1 MEGFATL
8 LVGAF
13 ELGFFSPDSSKNRY
27 VGIWYKKVAT
37 RTVVWVANR
46 QIPLTD
52 SSGILKVTDRGTL
65 VILNGMKFG
74 RNRVTGLD
82 RYLSS
87 WKTTDDPSI
96 GNFTYRL
103 DPGGSPQLLVRNG
116 STVTFRSG
124 PWNGLR
130 FSGFPQ
136 LRPNSVY
143 SYAFIFN
150 DKETY
155 YTFELVNSSVI
166 TRLVLSPEGYAQ
178 RFTWIDRTS
187 DWILYSSAQTDDCDS
202 YALCGVYGICE
213 INRSPKCECM
223 KGFEPKFQS
232 NWDMADWSDGC
243 VRSTPMV
250 CQKSNGFLKYSDI
263 RGGGSGCLV
272 WFGDLIDIREYTEN
286 GQDFYIRMAKSEL
299 DAFAMTNSG
308 SKGAKRKWV
317 IVSTVSIVGMILLSL
332 VLTLYVLRKKRLRRK
347 GAEINERE
355 EDLELPLFDL
365 DTILNATDN
374 FSNDN
379 KLGEGGFGP
388 VYKGMLQD
396 GKEIAVKRL
405 SKESRQG
412 LDEFKNEVTHISKLQ
427 HRNLVKLLGCCIHGE
442 EKMLI
447 YEYMPNKSLDF
458 FIFDGMQSLVL
469 DWPKRFVIINGIARG
484 LLYLHQDS
492 RLRIIHRDLK
502 ADNVLLDN
510 EMNPRISDFGMAR
523 SFRGNESEARTK
535 RVVGTYGYMSPEYA
549 IDGVYSIK
557 SDVFSFGVLVLEIV
571 TGKRNRG
578 FNHPDHA
585 LNLLGHAW
593 TLYMEGKPLEL
604 IDASMG
610 DSYNQSEVLRALN
623 VGLLCVQ
630 RSPDDRPSMSS
641 VVLMLSSE
649 SALHQ
654 PKEPGFFTER
664 NVLEG
669 SSSAS
674 KHAIFSGN
682 EHTITLIEGR

>member
-8 LVGAF
+8 VLVFSILRVSIAVDTLTVNQIITDGETITSAGGSF

-52 SSGILKVTDRGTL
+52 SSGILKVTDWGTL
-65 VILNGMKFG
+65 VILNGTNTTIWSSNSSRPAQNPNAQLLDSGNLVMKNGNDSDSENFLWQSFDYPCNTLLPGMKFG

-250 CQKSNGFLKYSDI
+250 CQKSNGFLKYSGVKLPDTRNSWFNESMNLKECASLCLGNCSCTAYTNSDI
-263 RGGGSGCLV
+263 RGGGSGCLL

-299 DAFAMTNSG
+299 
-308 SKGAKRKWV
+308 
-317 IVSTVSIVGMILLSL
+317 GMSLS
-332 VLTLYVLRKKRLRRK
+332 VPY
-347 GAEINERE
+347 
-355 EDLELPLFDL
+355 
-365 DTILNATDN
+365 
-374 FSNDN
+374 
-379 KLGEGGFGP
+379 
-388 VYKGMLQD
+388 
-396 GKEIAVKRL
+396 
-405 SKESRQG
+405 
-412 LDEFKNEVTHISKLQ
+412 
-427 HRNLVKLLGCCIHGE
+427 
-442 EKMLI
+442 
-447 YEYMPNKSLDF
+447 
-458 FIFDGMQSLVL
+458 
-469 DWPKRFVIINGIARG
+469 
-484 LLYLHQDS
+484 
-492 RLRIIHRDLK
+492 LRIINSVQVFNDKYCTCVCL
-502 ADNVLLDN
+502 
-510 EMNPRISDFGMAR
+510 
-523 SFRGNESEARTK
+523 SFVSLT
-535 RVVGTYGYMSPEYA
+535 S
-549 IDGVYSIK
+549 
-557 SDVFSFGVLVLEIV
+557 
-571 TGKRNRG
+571 
-578 FNHPDHA
+578 
-585 LNLLGHAW
+585 
-593 TLYMEGKPLEL
+593 
-604 IDASMG
+604 
-610 DSYNQSEVLRALN
+610 
-623 VGLLCVQ
+623 
-630 RSPDDRPSMSS
+630 
-641 VVLMLSSE
+641 
-649 SALHQ
+649 
-654 PKEPGFFTER
+654 
-664 NVLEG
+664 
-669 SSSAS
+669 
-674 KHAIFSGN
+674 
-682 EHTITLIEGR
+682 